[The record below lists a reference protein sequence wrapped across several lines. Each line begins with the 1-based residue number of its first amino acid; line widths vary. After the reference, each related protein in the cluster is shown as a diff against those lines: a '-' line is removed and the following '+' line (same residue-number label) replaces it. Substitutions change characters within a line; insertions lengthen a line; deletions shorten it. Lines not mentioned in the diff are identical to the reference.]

1 MSRHLVNKIA
11 TGAMVNKYVLVFRFQ
26 HLSNT
31 ISIRNSYTK
40 DALSKKREILKEET
54 EIDFQ
59 YEE

>member
-1 MSRHLVNKIA
+1 MSRHLVNNIA
-11 TGAMVNKYVLVFRFQ
+11 TGALVNKYVLLFRFQ

-40 DALSKKREILKEET
+40 DAPSESEILKEET